1 MNKGFFDSKEYF
13 MPNGI
18 KLILVKKETDLFSIN
33 AAVKIGAVYEENGE
47 KGISH
52 FVEHMLFK
60 GTENRSNEQLNDEL
74 ENIGG
79 EYNAYTDYNCTVVS
93 ISGLKEEL
101 RKAIELISD
110 MLLNSTFPK
119 DEIEKER
126 EVILAEVRTSLDDI
140 EDYSYKVAHEI
151 AYKNSPLKYDTIG
164 TESSILKFKR
174 QVLFDFYKKYY
185 VPNNCCI
192 SIVSSLDYEEVY
204 NIIGTYFNGWVPSE
218 VKHGDIIVEDNINI
232 KKTSFKENI
241 EQSSIV
247 YIYTFHNLDKK
258 HELAL
263 KILNHRFGESG
274 NSILFRELREKRGG
288 AYDVYS
294 QLDTT
299 SFVKSMYI
307 YTSVS
312 KKNINKTIKCINSCI
327 ENIINGK
334 YLFNKDSTAIMKKV
348 LKTSVISTIEDTTSL
363 CNYIVHQSIDGND
376 IYEFIGDMERLEN
389 VKETDIYE
397 AARAVFNKPTIHIL
411 MPKVSESIEE

>member
-1 MNKGFFDSKEYF
+1 
-13 MPNGI
+13 
-18 KLILVKKETDLFSIN
+18 
-33 AAVKIGAVYEENGE
+33 
-47 KGISH
+47 
-52 FVEHMLFK
+52 
-60 GTENRSNEQLNDEL
+60 
-74 ENIGG
+74 
-79 EYNAYTDYNCTVVS
+79 
-93 ISGLKEEL
+93 
-101 RKAIELISD
+101 
-110 MLLNSTFPK
+110 
-119 DEIEKER
+119 
-126 EVILAEVRTSLDDI
+126 
-140 EDYSYKVAHEI
+140 
-151 AYKNSPLKYDTIG
+151 
-164 TESSILKFKR
+164 
-174 QVLFDFYKKYY
+174 
-185 VPNNCCI
+185 
-192 SIVSSLDYEEVY
+192 VY
-204 NIIGTYFNGWVPSE
+204 NIIGTYFNGWVTSE

-274 NSILFRELREKRGG
+274 NSILFRELREKRGL

-327 ENIINGK
+327 ENIINGE
-334 YLFNKDSTAIMKKV
+334 YLFNKDSTTIMKKV